1 MVGELLLTSKHKKYV
16 VMPTN
21 ISCDADPRGK
31 GVLIVKR
38 WFRYL
43 LYASL
48 LFLAVALYKAN
59 YLVLPRI
66 HSPAALAG
74 SIALLFLG
82 LLCDPISWKAIL
94 DKSGHPAG
102 FRECFAAVGLSV
114 FAKYIPGKIWAIVGR
129 AGYVTEKCS
138 HSLGALTSVSVTW
151 QFICLWLGLIFGA
164 CGLVLLGKILVW
176 GWPILFLWLGL
187 TTVIFSDAAQSLARR
202 AYKKVLGKQI
212 TIPRL
217 SIRSTL
223 ATMPWFVLMWLFL
236 SGGFYLLVVS
246 LSPTHVP
253 LSVGLG
259 FPITI
264 TLGVFAVFAPG
275 GIGVREGAMIGYLV
289 LAGLP
294 TQEATAVSITA
305 RLWYLVGEVFMF
317 AVGLAANAAVKKAK
331 KTGRRL

>member
-1 MVGELLLTSKHKKYV
+1 MKH
-16 VMPTN
+16 
-21 ISCDADPRGK
+21 
-31 GVLIVKR
+31 

-66 HSPAALAG
+66 YSPAALAG

-94 DKSGHPAG
+94 DESRHPAG
-102 FRECFAAVGLSV
+102 FRECFAAVGLSM

-129 AGYVTEKCS
+129 AGYVAEKRS
-138 HSLGALTSVSVTW
+138 HSLGALTSITVTW
-151 QFICLWLGLIFGA
+151 QFILLWVGLVFGA
-164 CGLVLLGKILVW
+164 CGLMLLGKILLW

-202 AYKKVLGKQI
+202 AHKKVLGREI

-217 SIRSTL
+217 SIRSTVAAL
-223 ATMPWFVLMWLFL
+223 PWFALMWLFL
-236 SGGFYLLVVS
+236 SGGFYLLVVG
-246 LSPTHVP
+246 LSPHHVL

-259 FPITI
+259 FPMTV
-264 TLGVFAVFAPG
+264 TLGVFAVFAPA
-275 GIGVREGAMIGYLV
+275 GIGVREGAMVGYLA
-289 LAGLP
+289 LAGFS
-294 TQEATAVSITA
+294 TQEAAAISITA
-305 RLWYLVGEVFMF
+305 RLWYLLGEVFMF
-317 AVGLAANAAVKKAK
+317 VVGFAADAAIKRAE
-331 KTGRRL
+331 KTRPRP